1 MRPYWIYPS
10 SYQSR
15 SVVLAVAAATL
26 PESHVHRA
34 GLGGE
39 GADLSHSRQG
49 MSDQEGWAAA

>member
-26 PESHVHRA
+26 PESHVRRA

-39 GADLSHSRQG
+39 GADPLSQQAGHV
-49 MSDQEGWAAA
+49 